1 MTNVERY
8 VRMAQEK
15 ENLEFELFASE
26 GGDGEEDF
34 LDDQIFELEARMM
47 WLWDEM
53 TPEECEQVEELL

>member
-8 VRMAQEK
+8 TRMAQEK

-53 TPEECEQVEELL
+53 TPEEREQVEELL